1 MLKRYFNRFF
11 KLKLNNLI
19 IINIIKAELKLII
32 INIIYYYIK
41 INLLN
46 LLNIYNY

>member
-1 MLKRYFNRFF
+1 M
-11 KLKLNNLI
+11 
-19 IINIIKAELKLII
+19 IKMELKLII

-46 LLNIYNY
+46 LFNICGY